1 MKPSH
6 VSLKKSFLY
15 EQEKL
20 MGNAMLVAA
29 ITIVVIMVSTWIV
42 SVLVK
47 NASIVDIVWG
57 AGFAITSWVLA
68 LTVDGNDG
76 RQLLLAIMVGLWG
89 TRLALYL
96 AKRNIGHGED
106 WRYKAMR
113 KKAGASFPLRSLVT
127 VFGLQGA
134 LMWIVSLP
142 VQFGNGDSTPGVGPI
157 AVMGIMV
164 WLVGFAFEV
173 IGDAQLARFKKDPNN
188 AGKVLDTGL
197 WSLTRHPNYFGDALL
212 WWGIGIVGAE
222 TGSGIIGFIGPVV
235 MTFFLMRV
243 SGVPMLERSLSK
255 RREGYAEYI
264 ARTSSFVPRPP
275 KKI

>member
-1 MKPSH
+1 
-6 VSLKKSFLY
+6 
-15 EQEKL
+15 
-20 MGNAMLVAA
+20 MGSSMLIAA
-29 ITIVVIMVSTWIV
+29 ITIAVIMVSTWLL
-42 SVLVK
+42 SVIIK

-68 LTVDGNDG
+68 LTVDGDSG
-76 RQLLLAIMVGLWG
+76 RQLLLAIMVGVWG

-113 KKAGASFPLRSLVT
+113 KKAGKKFTYSSLVT

-134 LMWIVSLP
+134 LMWVVSLP
-142 VQFGNGDSTPGVGPI
+142 VQFGNGDSSPGVGPL
-157 AVMGIMV
+157 AVIGIMV
-164 WLVGFAFEV
+164 WLVGLSFEA
-173 IGDAQLARFKKDPNN
+173 IGDFQLARFKKDPNN
-188 AGKVLDTGL
+188 AGKVMDQGL

-222 TGSGIIGFIGPVV
+222 TGSGVIGFIGPVA
-235 MTFFLMRV
+235 MTFFLLRI
-243 SGVPMLERSLSK
+243 SGVPMLERSLSR
-255 RREGYAEYI
+255 RREGYAEYA
-264 ARTSSFVPRPP
+264 ARTSQFIPRPP

>member
-1 MKPSH
+1 
-6 VSLKKSFLY
+6 
-15 EQEKL
+15 
-20 MGNAMLVAA
+20 MLIAA
-29 ITIVVIMVSTWIV
+29 ITIAIIMVSTWLL
-42 SVLVK
+42 SVIIK

-68 LTVDGNDG
+68 LTVDGDSG
-76 RQLLLAIMVGLWG
+76 RQLLLAVMVGVWG

-113 KKAGASFPLRSLVT
+113 KKAGKKFTYSSLVT

-134 LMWIVSLP
+134 LMWVVSLP
-142 VQFGNGDSTPGVGPI
+142 VQFGNGDSSPGVGPL
-157 AVMGIMV
+157 AVIGIMV
-164 WLVGFAFEV
+164 WLVGLSFEA
-173 IGDAQLARFKKDPNN
+173 IGDFQLARFKKDPNN
-188 AGKVLDTGL
+188 AGKVMDQGL

-222 TGSGIIGFIGPVV
+222 TGSGVIGFIGPVA
-235 MTFFLMRV
+235 MTFFLLRI
-243 SGVPMLERSLSK
+243 SGVPMLERSLSR
-255 RREGYAEYI
+255 RREGYAEYA
-264 ARTSSFVPRPP
+264 ARTSQFIPRPP